1 MFYIISYDIPD
12 DRRRNKLAKVLK
24 GYGTRVQF
32 SVFEAHLNNTQ
43 FEELKHAVNG
53 VIDPSQDSVRY
64 YTLCSD
70 CTDRIEESADG
81 EVTSDPKQL
90 SSDKQLPDLT
100 PHQVRSRCTEQS
112 YERGVAYFFAGAIS
126 NPVLQDW
133 TLSARCEGSDIRPYR
148 TSVEL
153 MSTGIA
159 DTRCSCPYD
168 WEGDCKHI
176 VALLLT
182 YIEAPETIHRI
193 EDLLPT
199 LALKPK
205 SNLLQIISMLIKRNP
220 KLASVVQAYTDRL
233 DTPPH
238 P

>member
-24 GYGTRVQF
+24 GYGTRVQH
-32 SVFEAHLNNTQ
+32 SVVEAHLNNTQ

-53 VIDPSQDSVRY
+53 IIDPSQDSVHY

-70 CTDRIEESADG
+70 CTDRIEESTDD
-81 EVTSDPKQL
+81 EVASDQKQL
-90 SSDKQLPDLT
+90 SSDKQLPDLS
-100 PHQVRSRCTEQS
+100 PHQIRSRCTEQS
-112 YERGVAYFFAGAIS
+112 FERGLAYFHTGAIR
-126 NPVLQDW
+126 NPILQDW
-133 TLSARCEGSDIRPYR
+133 TLSAKCEGSDIRLYH

-153 MSTGIA
+153 KSTGIA
-159 DTRCSCPYD
+159 TTRCSCPYD

-182 YIEAPETIHRI
+182 YIEAPETLHRI
-193 EDLLPT
+193 EELLPT

-205 SNLLQIISMLIKRNP
+205 SKLLQIISMLIKRNP
-220 KLASVVQAYTDRL
+220 KLASVVQAYIDR
-233 DTPPH
+233 
-238 P
+238 